1 MRIAALAAAVVTAFV
16 LPGRPLGV
24 GVLVVAL
31 LVAAAAWRA
40 APLGREALV
49 YATLALVLTSMSV
62 IRDAGWVIALDLA
75 AAWALGS
82 VAVSGARMTALAAPV
97 VRLRDAHLA
106 APAVPSGL
114 APAARGALVGGLLV
128 VPFGALFWTADAAFA
143 ELSQAVP
150 LPSAA
155 SLPGRALAFT
165 VVLAAA
171 LGLALTAQRPVA
183 SPSLR
188 LARRLS
194 VLEWAIPLVLL
205 DALFACFVGVQF
217 AVFFG
222 GHDHVLRTAGLTY
235 AEYAR
240 QGFWQLLAASALT
253 LAVIAGAVL
262 LADTPHRSHR
272 VLRRALLGSLCL
284 LTLVVLASALRRLLL
299 YEDGFGLTRPRILAE
314 SFALWLGGFFVLLMG
329 AGLLG
334 AARRRFV
341 PIALVGT
348 AVGLLAFSVANP
360 DGLIAE
366 RNIQSWRDTGR
377 IDISYLRGL
386 SADAAP
392 AISELPDGLEREALR
407 LLAARIA
414 GGEPWS
420 SFNLS
425 RRRAREILNTA
436 GGSASGATS
445 ARASVPARS
454 AR

>member
-1 MRIAALAAAVVTAFV
+1 MRVAALAAALAAASF
-16 LPGRPLGV
+16 LPGQPLGV

-40 APLGREALV
+40 APLGRQALV
-49 YATLALVLTSMSV
+49 YATLALVLASMCV

-82 VAVSGARMTALAAPV
+82 IAASGARLIALAAPV
-97 VRLRDAHLA
+97 VRLRYAHLA

-114 APAARGALVGGLLV
+114 APAARGAVVGGLLV

-171 LGLALTAQRPVA
+171 LGLALAAQRPIP

-188 LARRLS
+188 LPRRFS
-194 VLEWAIPLVLL
+194 VLEWAIPLALL

-222 GHDHVLRTAGLTY
+222 GHDHVLRTGGLTY

-253 LAVIAGAVL
+253 LAVIGGAAFL
-262 LADTPHRSHR
+262 TDTPHRIHR
-272 VLRRALLGSLCL
+272 VIRRALLGALCL

-299 YEDGFGLTRPRILAE
+299 YEDAFGLTRSRLLAE
-314 SFALWLGGFFVLLMG
+314 SFALWLGGFFVLLLA
-329 AGLLG
+329 AGLLR

-341 PIALVGT
+341 SIALVGT
-348 AVGLLAFSVANP
+348 AAGLIAFSLANP
-360 DGLIAE
+360 DGRIAK
-366 RNIQSWRDTGR
+366 RNIQGWRDTGR
-377 IDISYLRGL
+377 LDLSYLESL

-392 AISELPDGLEREALR
+392 AIAELPAGLERAALR
-407 LLAARIA
+407 PLDVRLSRA
-414 GGEPWS
+414 EPWS

-425 RRRAREILNTA
+425 RRRARDILNTA
-436 GGSASGATS
+436 SGG
-445 ARASVPARS
+445 
-454 AR
+454 